1 MANLSVF
8 ELENLVIVASP
19 SIKLNFQVKV
29 LFIKSAIIVYSFKY
43 NLFFI
48 TIGIPNKELYCNLLM
63 IVI

>member
-8 ELENLVIVASP
+8 ELENLVIVESP